1 MQACGRK
8 RERAVVRARVIQY
21 VYERCMQNEIPPLA
35 KMLYKGS
42 FNWHFI
48 RIALI
53 FVKLFVNL
61 ASLIR

>member
-1 MQACGRK
+1 MQASGRK
-8 RERAVVRARVIQY
+8 RERAVVRARVICIRK
-21 VYERCMQNEIPPLA
+21 VYAKRDTTFGQNA
-35 KMLYKGS
+35 YYKGS

-61 ASLIR
+61 GSLIR